1 MLLLALIAAI
11 QATSP
16 ASQVVDRTAGP
27 AAALIGNSIEV
38 RYGDNVVI
46 QSFAADGTFKI
57 QTPDGARGSGDWLA
71 DERHM
76 CWITKVPALPPG
88 QNLRCEAMFPDKK
101 VGDTWT
107 QMDSYGEEATVSLI
121 AGDRLANP

>member
-1 MLLLALIAAI
+1 MLLLTLIAVV
-11 QATSP
+11 QAGSP
-16 ASQVVDRTAGP
+16 ASQVVDRTHGP
-27 AAALIGNSIEV
+27 AAALIGNSLEV
-38 RYGDNVVI
+38 RYGRNIVI
-46 QSFAADGTFKI
+46 QSFAADGTFRM

-71 DERHM
+71 DERHL

-88 QNLRCEAMFPDKK
+88 QNIRCETMFPDKK

-107 QMDSYGEEATVSLI
+107 QVDSYGEEATVTLI

>member
-1 MLLLALIAAI
+1 MLLLCLIAAI

-16 ASQVVDRTAGP
+16 ASQVVDLTAGP

-46 QSFAADGTFKI
+46 QSFAEDGTFKI

-88 QNLRCEAMFPDKK
+88 QNLRCETMFPDKK